1 MKSGKIWGTTQPIFH
16 ANNVEV
22 HRIAIVPGGFCS
34 KHKHLNKWNLF
45 YIESGELVVE
55 NWRVKSGLC
64 DETTVSAGE
73 TFAVPPGEF
82 HRFRA
87 LTDVVAYEIYWTELD
102 PNDITRETVGGISAE
117 PQGRS

>member
-1 MKSGKIWGTTQPIFH
+1 MKAGKVWGTTQPIFH

-45 YIESGELVVE
+45 FVESGELVIE
-55 NWRVKSGLC
+55 TWREKSGLC
-64 DETTVSAGE
+64 DTTHVGPGE
-73 TFAVPPGEF
+73 TYAVQPGEF

-87 LTDVVAYEIYWTELD
+87 LTDVVAYEIYWVELD
-102 PNDITRETVGGISAE
+102 PNDITRETTGGVKEA
-117 PQGRS
+117 